1 MMPLVEEEK
10 EKDHLVKIDELNV
23 PSTIVGCGYDRV
35 STWPVDQL

>member
-23 PSTIVGCGYDRV
+23 PSRREECGYDRV
-35 STWPVDQL
+35 ST